1 MQKTFLSAT
10 FTLAS
15 LTSLALLPLLGF
27 SHLAAAEEEPQ
38 PAMVVIIDDLGDNLK
53 KGLAAVHL
61 PGPVTLAIMPHTP
74 FGPRLAK
81 AGHQLGKEIM
91 LHAPMENHAGMRL
104 GPGGLTSQMSETTF
118 KKILQDGIA
127 SIPHVEGINNHM
139 GSALTEKAQPM
150 RWTMDIVSG
159 QGLYFIDSRTSA
171 KSQAL
176 AQAQAQNIAS
186 QSRDVFLD
194 NDLAPA
200 ALEKQFQQ
208 ALRIANRYG
217 SVILIGH
224 TYPASIQFLQ
234 DNLPKL
240 DEMGIRLV
248 SASALL
254 YDVEQAHKRPEVQ
267 LAQSNEAPNAHPH

>member
-1 MQKTFLSAT
+1 MQKIFSSAIYC
-10 FTLAS
+10 LA
-15 LTSLALLPLLGF
+15 SLALLPLVVF
-27 SHLAAAEEEPQ
+27 SHLANAEEEPQ

-74 FGPRLAK
+74 FGPRLAQ

-91 LHAPMENHAGMRL
+91 LHAPMENHAGKRL
-104 GPGGLTSQMSETTF
+104 GPGGLTSQMSEATF
-118 KKILQDGIA
+118 KHTLQKGIA

-139 GSALTEKAQPM
+139 GSALTEKTQPM
-150 RWTMDIVSG
+150 RWTMDIVAG
-159 QGLYFIDSRTSA
+159 QGLFFIDSRTSA

-176 AQAQAQNIAS
+176 IQAQEQGIAS

-194 NDLAPA
+194 NDLAPE
-200 ALEKQFQQ
+200 ALAKQFQQ

-234 DNLPKL
+234 ENLPKL

-254 YDVEQAHKRPEVQ
+254 YDLEQEHQHSPAQ
-267 LAQSNEAPNAHPH
+267 LK

>member
-1 MQKTFLSAT
+1 MHKIFSSAI
-10 FTLAS
+10 FSLA
-15 LTSLALLPLLGF
+15 SLALLVLAVF
-27 SHLAAAEEEPQ
+27 SHFASAEEEPQ

-74 FGPRLAK
+74 FGPRLAQ

-104 GPGGLTSQMSETTF
+104 GPGGLTSHMSEAKF
-118 KKILQDGIA
+118 KQTLQQGIA

-139 GSALTEKAQPM
+139 GSALTEKIQPM
-150 RWTMDIVSG
+150 RWTMDVVAG
-159 QGLYFIDSRTSA
+159 QGLFFIDSRTSA

-176 AQAQAQNIAS
+176 KQAQEHNIAS

-194 NDLAPA
+194 NDLAPE
-200 ALEKQFQQ
+200 ALQKQFDQ
-208 ALRIANRYG
+208 ALRIAQGYG

-224 TYPASIQFLQ
+224 TYPASIKFLS

-254 YDVEQAHKRPEVQ
+254 YDLEHQHQRPPVQ
-267 LAQSNEAPNAHPH
+267 LK